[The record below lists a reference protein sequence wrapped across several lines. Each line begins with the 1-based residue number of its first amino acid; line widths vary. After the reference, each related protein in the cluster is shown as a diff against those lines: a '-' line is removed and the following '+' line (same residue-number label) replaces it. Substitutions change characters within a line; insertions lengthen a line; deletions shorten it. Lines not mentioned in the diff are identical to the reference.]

1 METLFANKNKIDSS
15 ENSIVIYDNQDKSLY
30 KAEEIRNKIILG
42 DALDVLRKIGNDLF
56 DMVFIDPPYFLQL
69 QKKKLRRWD
78 VKTDIEGV
86 FDEWDKFSSSI
97 R

>member
-42 DALDVLRKIGNDLF
+42 ML
-56 DMVFIDPPYFLQL
+56 
-69 QKKKLRRWD
+69 
-78 VKTDIEGV
+78 
-86 FDEWDKFSSSI
+86 
-97 R
+97 